1 MTPVTNDNSVL
12 NLNSSTSNTSNLI
25 VADEQLNVDSEQNQ
39 LVNIVSKQ
47 DNELSLTDEGRALL
61 AVLAEIDESD
71 KTNDLDMADKV
82 ESFTYGAFGME
93 HPDDV
98 KEVADSS
105 YSAGQYLKGA
115 LSIGAMLLAIV

>member
-1 MTPVTNDNSVL
+1 MTPVTNNNSFVSL
-12 NLNSSTSNTSNLI
+12 NNSTGHVSKLTPI
-25 VADEQLNVDSEQNQ
+25 DEQPHSDTEKNK
-39 LVNIVSKQ
+39 LVNIVSRQ
-47 DNELSLTDEGRALL
+47 DNGLSLTDEGRALL

-71 KTNDLDMADKV
+71 KTNDLDIANKV

>member
-1 MTPVTNDNSVL
+1 MAPVTNDNSSL
-12 NLNSSTSNTSNLI
+12 NFNTVSNSIVPKNQTNLVNEEKPTDNI
-25 VADEQLNVDSEQNQ
+25 VAKQN
-39 LVNIVSKQ
+39 
-47 DNELSLTDEGRALL
+47 NELSLTDEGRALL
-61 AVLAEIDESD
+61 AVLAEIDSLS
-71 KTNDLDMADKV
+71 KTTEGDLTDKV

>member
-1 MTPVTNDNSVL
+1 MTPVTNDNSSL
-12 NLNSSTSNTSNLI
+12 NFNTVSSAITSKNQTNL
-25 VADEQLNVDSEQNQ
+25 VNEEKLTT
-39 LVNIVSKQ
+39 NIVSKQ

-61 AVLAEIDESD
+61 AVLAEIDSSPRTAEG
-71 KTNDLDMADKV
+71 DLTDKV

-98 KEVADSS
+98 KEIADSS